1 MHTSEQQRIEECPH
15 NAHEQQHQN
24 MKINWN
30 TQNNN
35 QPQHVQ
41 MEIDQI
47 NTSQALTSIHSANN
61 QNASINWQI
70 NSIALQNHH
79 HQQNPQQQQNQHQQ
93 KQLQKQLQQQHQQEH
108 QQQQQ
113 TNGQKIINC
122 QSSGNS
128 GRWQFEHEK
137 LVSTQLQHL
146 GNERSLQIC
155 QSSGKLANEQYSLL
169 PVSNQLQN
177 LHSIAENPTY
187 GCLTPS
193 RDQQQHQQHQQQQQ
207 EQHWNHSPIQIGQSS
222 GSDLAM
228 PTLHPCDDP
237 SNCQALAVST
247 IGPQSKRRPFVE
259 LLGIILFLLGPQIA
273 QSNDNCD
280 VATPAGNGG
289 GMPPSGNNNNNH
301 SCNDYNKKKK
311 KKHWQ
316 RVATPNSSSLQRS
329 ADLLDNGQNDGTT
342 SSFTSYRMLEHV
354 AAPAVAAD
362 CGRMAA
368 AT

>member
-1 MHTSEQQRIEECPH
+1 MSFRAWDIESDRSRTSNKVGQLNNNGQ
-15 NAHEQQHQN
+15 
-24 MKINWN
+24 KINRMKKKKIIETWIGGSQLQLQLN
-30 TQNNN
+30 PMISRN
-35 QPQHVQ
+35 Q
-41 MEIDQI
+41 
-47 NTSQALTSIHSANN
+47 
-61 QNASINWQI
+61 
-70 NSIALQNHH
+70 
-79 HQQNPQQQQNQHQQ
+79 QQQQNQQQ
-93 KQLQKQLQQQHQQEH
+93 KQLQQHQQHQQE
-108 QQQQQ
+108 QQQQI
-113 TNGQKIINC
+113 NGQKIINC

-128 GRWQFEHEK
+128 GMLQLEHEK

-187 GCLTPS
+187 GCLTSS
-193 RDQQQHQQHQQQQQ
+193 RDQQHQQQQ
-207 EQHWNHSPIQIGQSS
+207 EQHWNHSPIQIGHSS
-222 GSDLAM
+222 GSDLAL
-228 PTLHPCDDP
+228 PTQHPCDDS

-273 QSNDNCD
+273 QSNDNC
-280 VATPAGNGG
+280 GNGG
-289 GMPPSGNNNNNH
+289 GMPPSGNNNNH
-301 SCNDYNKKKK
+301 SNNDNNKKKQ
-311 KKHWQ
+311 KHWQ
-316 RVATPNSSSLQRS
+316 RVATPNSASLQRS
-329 ADLLDNGQNDGTT
+329 ADLLDNGQNDGNT

-368 AT
+368 AAEAWHGCNPASLHPFNGHQHHHHHQHQ

>member
-1 MHTSEQQRIEECPH
+1 MQLEHREINPLSLQSQTFQLSHIEQSWPTEQQQWPEDQSNEEEEDYRNSDWRQSTSITIKSNDIQSESIMHTNEQQQIEECPH
-15 NAHEQQHQN
+15 NAHEQQYQI

-41 MEIDQI
+41 TEIYQI
-47 NTSQALTSIHSANN
+47 NTSQALTSIHSANK
-61 QNASINWQI
+61 QNASTNWQI
-70 NSIALQNHH
+70 NSIALQNQH
-79 HQQNPQQQQNQHQQ
+79 HQQNPQQNQHQQ
-93 KQLQKQLQQQHQQEH
+93 KQLQQQQQQQHQQE
-108 QQQQQ
+108 QQQQ

-128 GRWQFEHEK
+128 GRMQLEHEK

-187 GCLTPS
+187 GCLSPS
-193 RDQQQHQQHQQQQQ
+193 RDQ
-207 EQHWNHSPIQIGQSS
+207 
-222 GSDLAM
+222 
-228 PTLHPCDDP
+228 HPC
-237 SNCQALAVST
+237 
-247 IGPQSKRRPFVE
+247 
-259 LLGIILFLLGPQIA
+259 
-273 QSNDNCD
+273 
-280 VATPAGNGG
+280 GNGG
-289 GMPPSGNNNNNH
+289 GMPLSGNNNNH
-301 SCNDYNKKKK
+301 SNNDNNKKKK

-316 RVATPNSSSLQRS
+316 RVATPNSASLQRS
-329 ADLLDNGQNDGTT
+329 ADLLDNGQNDGIT

-368 AT
+368 AA